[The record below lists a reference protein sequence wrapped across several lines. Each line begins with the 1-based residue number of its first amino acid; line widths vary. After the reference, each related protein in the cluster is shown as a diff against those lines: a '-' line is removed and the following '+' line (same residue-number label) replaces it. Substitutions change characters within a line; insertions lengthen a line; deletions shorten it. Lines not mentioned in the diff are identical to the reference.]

1 MTTAFVL
8 SGGGSLG
15 SIQVGM
21 LLALAEAEITPDVIV
36 GAVSDFLYAGALLA
50 LARRRADID
59 EVPVR

>member
-21 LLALAEAEITPDVIV
+21 LLALAEAEITP
-36 GAVSDFLYAGALLA
+36 
-50 LARRRADID
+50 RRDRRHIGRRD
-59 EVPVR
+59 EWWLGRIPL